1 MSFVQRDS
9 VKCPQVIPCVFLSCP
24 CPPSVHR
31 PGWTSP
37 LSHHHHVVQSP
48 WLHHQRQEVAVDV
61 SPPAFFGVDDLA
73 IGRHSDEH
81 VLVLVAP
88 HGRRVGVVLV
98 FLNALDQPAV
108 RTVVPL

>member
-1 MSFVQRDS
+1 MFF
-9 VKCPQVIPCVFLSCP
+9 FLVP
-24 CPPSVHR
+24 APPSVHR
-31 PGWTSP
+31 PGSTPPSVIIAT
-37 LSHHHHVVQSP
+37 VVQSP

-61 SPPAFFGVDDLA
+61 PPPAFLGVDDLA
-73 IGRHSDEH
+73 VSRHPDEH

-98 FLNALDQPAV
+98 LLNALDQPAV